1 MKKAFVSS
9 KRGVMA
15 TAKQTIGISRRPIKH
30 LRWWIG
36 GLLFT
41 STVINYIDRQTFS
54 VLGPY
59 LKIKYHWNNEQFAVI
74 IIAFRVAYS
83 IGQTVSGRILDRVG
97 TRKGLT
103 ITVIW
108 YSIAAMLTSFAL
120 GLRSF
125 AVFRF
130 LLGAGESANWPA
142 ATKAV
147 SEWFPK
153 SERGWAVALFD
164 SGSSI
169 GGAIAPLLVIG
180 LYKYFGGW
188 RPAFVITGTLGFL
201 WLGVWRVLYHPPESH
216 PRLSEAER
224 AMILRDRVD
233 VQEADSRPRESRWQ
247 DLIKLP
253 QTWAVIAART
263 MTDPVWFFI
272 TDWFAIYLVSKGFNP
287 EQGLLAFWIPFVAA
301 DLGNFF
307 GGGVSSW
314 LINRGWPG
322 IKAPKVVIVFGGLGM
337 TLLIPTIFTSNL
349 LSLAGLFAVSTF
361 AYASFSTM
369 ALVLP
374 SDLYRSESVATVSG
388 MSGTGAGI
396 GTIISTYL
404 IGYISDRY
412 SFEPILITA
421 SLVPL
426 FGMVLVLLLIRD
438 KRPGR
443 ALVAT

>member
-1 MKKAFVSS
+1 
-9 KRGVMA
+9 MA
-15 TAKQTIGISRRPIKH
+15 MVEKVVNVPRKPISR

-36 GLLFT
+36 GLLFA
-41 STVINYIDRQTFS
+41 STVINYIDRQTLS

-59 LKIKYHWNNEQFAVI
+59 LKIEYHWNNEQFALIV
-74 IIAFRVAYS
+74 IAFRASYS
-83 IGQTVSGRILDRVG
+83 VGQTVSGRLIDRIG

-103 ITVIW
+103 VTVVW
-108 YSIAAMLTSFAL
+108 YSVAAMLTSFAT

-125 AVFRF
+125 AFFRF

-153 SERGWAVALFD
+153 RERGWAVALFD
-164 SGSSI
+164 SGSSV
-169 GGAIAPLLVIG
+169 GGAIAPLLVVG

-188 RPAFVITGTLGFL
+188 RPAFLLTGTLGFL
-201 WLGVWRVLYHPPESH
+201 WLAAWRMLYYPPEKH
-216 PRLSEAER
+216 PRISEAELE
-224 AMILRDRVD
+224 MIMKDR
-233 VQEADSRPRESRWQ
+233 REQQAAETHSGPPLAWK

-253 QTWAVIAART
+253 QTWGVIAART

-272 TDWFAIYLVSKGFNP
+272 TDWFAIYLVTKGINP
-287 EQGLLAFWIPFVAA
+287 ELGLLAFWIPFVAA

-314 LINRGWPG
+314 LIKRGWPVLRAR
-322 IKAPKVVIVFGGLGM
+322 KAVVVFGGLGM

-349 LSLAGLFAVSTF
+349 FALAGLFAISTF

-388 MSGTGAGI
+388 MSGTGAGL

-404 IGYISDRY
+404 IGYVSDHY

-421 SLVPL
+421 SLIPL
-426 FGMVLVLLLIRD
+426 LGMVLVLFLVRNGESSQIRST
-438 KRPGR
+438 
-443 ALVAT
+443 V

>member
-1 MKKAFVSS
+1 M
-9 KRGVMA
+9 
-15 TAKQTIGISRRPIKH
+15 TAAEQTTGIRRRPIKY

-36 GLLFT
+36 GLLFA
-41 STVINYIDRQTFS
+41 STVINYVDRQTLS

-59 LKIKYHWNNEQFAVI
+59 LKIDYNWNNEQFALIVI
-74 IIAFRVAYS
+74 SFRVAYS
-83 IGQTVSGRILDRVG
+83 VGQTISGRFIDRVG

-108 YSIAAMLTSFAL
+108 YSVAAMLTSFAV

-125 AVFRF
+125 AFFRF

-153 SERGWAVALFD
+153 RERGWAVALFD

-188 RPAFVITGTLGFL
+188 RPAFVLTGTLGFL
-201 WLGVWRVLYHPPESH
+201 WLIAWRILYYPPQTHPLISQREREMILEDRREQDSEEQH
-216 PRLSEAER
+216 KGPRLA
-224 AMILRDRVD
+224 
-233 VQEADSRPRESRWQ
+233 WK
-247 DLIKLP
+247 DLLKLP
-253 QTWAVIAART
+253 QTWGVIAART
-263 MTDPVWFFI
+263 MTDPIWFFI
-272 TDWFAIYLVSKGFNP
+272 TDWFAIYLVAKGINP

-307 GGGVSSW
+307 GGGISSW
-314 LINRGWPG
+314 LIRRGWPVLRAR
-322 IKAPKVVIVFGGLGM
+322 KAVVVFGGLGM
-337 TLLIPTIFTSNL
+337 MLLIPTVFTSNL
-349 LSLAGLFAVSTF
+349 FALAGLFAVSTF

-388 MSGTGAGI
+388 MSGTGAGL
-396 GTIISTYL
+396 GTIVSTYL
-404 IGYISDRY
+404 IGYVSDRY

-426 FGMVLVLLLIRD
+426 VGMLLVLLLIRD
-438 KRPGR
+438 KQTSD
-443 ALVAT
+443 AIV

>member
-1 MKKAFVSS
+1 
-9 KRGVMA
+9 MA
-15 TAKQTIGISRRPIKH
+15 SANEIAVGRSAISN

-36 GLLFT
+36 GLLFA
-41 STVINYIDRQTFS
+41 STVINYLDRQTLS
-54 VLGPY
+54 VLAPY
-59 LKIKYHWNNEQFAVI
+59 LKNDYHWNNEQFALIV
-74 IIAFRVAYS
+74 IAFRVAYS
-83 IGQTVSGRILDRVG
+83 VGQTVSGRLIDRIG

-108 YSIAAMLTSFAL
+108 YSLASILTSMAV

-125 AVFRF
+125 AFFRF

-153 SERGWAVALFD
+153 RERGWAVALFD

-188 RPAFVITGTLGFL
+188 RPAFIITGTLGFV
-201 WLGVWRVLYHPPESH
+201 WLIAWRLLYYPPELH
-216 PRLSEAER
+216 PRISESER
-224 AMILRDRVD
+224 QMIL
-233 VQEADSRPRESRWQ
+233 ADKLEQQSAETVSGRQLSWSE
-247 DLIKLP
+247 LLKLP
-253 QTWAVIAART
+253 RTWAVIAART
-263 MTDPVWFFI
+263 TTDPVWFFI
-272 TDWFAIYLVSKGFNP
+272 TDWFAIYLVTKGINP
-287 EQGLLAFWIPFVAA
+287 EQGLLAFWIPFAAA

-307 GGGVSSW
+307 GGGLSSL
-314 LINRGWPG
+314 LIRRGWPVLRAR
-322 IKAPKVVIVFGGLGM
+322 KAVVVFGGLGM
-337 TLLIPTIFTSNL
+337 ALLIPTVFTSNL
-349 LSLAGLFAVSTF
+349 FALAALFAVSTF

-374 SDLYRSESVATVSG
+374 SDLFRSGSVASVSG

-404 IGYISDRY
+404 IGYVSDHY
-412 SFEPILITA
+412 SFAPILITA
-421 SLVPL
+421 SLIPL
-426 FGMVLVLLLIRD
+426 LGMVLVLTLV
-438 KRPGR
+438 RPNDSGQLTMR
-443 ALVAT
+443 